1 MGPSIQ
7 AKTISIAKYLR
18 NKMEN
23 ETFEGPL
30 TDYDTCESDEDTD
43 YQALKDKSSNV
54 VWGSPTPCTSVSP
67 NPLTDPGKPCA
78 SKTRRNKNRDKR
90 RKNDKREGKAEEGVK
105 AHVKKRQIEALKD
118 ALQFKFS
125 LGENVIV
132 TTTGWQGRRY
142 SSLPKKNYT
151 REEAEQLGMTHFP
164 WNGRDTHLLLDQ
176 DFNVIGI
183 LLGQPRDR
191 ADSPGEW
198 EALCKEA
205 FEALHV
211 AAASMNFSEN
221 ECSHRRG
228 AFPAVPHGISF
239 GGGQKQPKHLS
250 HNSTAKNNTLEGLM
264 STKCIQRI
272 CKFGSEGLRIYG
284 RRNYDYME
292 KTMEA
297 LREHYDNNLDSKR
310 TGLRR
315 PYDKNVGVFP
325 CRSFNLGNHSVSY
338 PHTDDANLAQSWC
351 SITPLGVFDAAQEGQ
366 IILWDLGIVVDFPSG
381 STILIPSA
389 LILHS
394 NAPIA
399 ENKIRYSI
407 IQYAAA
413 GLFRWVENGFMSEE
427 AWLAKATSDEIK
439 EHTERQ
445 EKRWAEAAK
454 MFTKL
459 EELLPKHTTTTLS

>member
-1 MGPSIQ
+1 
-7 AKTISIAKYLR
+7 
-18 NKMEN
+18 MEN
-23 ETFEGPL
+23 EISEGPL
-30 TDYDTCESDEDTD
+30 TDYDTCESDEDTVH
-43 YQALKDKSSNV
+43 QTKVKSSNAI
-54 VWGSPTPCTSVSP
+54 WEPPTPCASASHPSP
-67 NPLTDPGKPCA
+67 NTGKPCT

-105 AHVKKRQIEALKD
+105 VHVKKRQIEALKD
-118 ALQFKFS
+118 ALKFKFS

-132 TTTGWQGRRY
+132 TITGWQGRRY

-151 REEAEQLGMTHFP
+151 REEAEQLGMAHFP

-205 FEALHV
+205 FEALRV

-272 CKFGSEGLRIYG
+272 CKFGS
-284 RRNYDYME
+284 
-292 KTMEA
+292 
-297 LREHYDNNLDSKR
+297 
-310 TGLRR
+310 
-315 PYDKNVGVFP
+315 
-325 CRSFNLGNHSVSY
+325 
-338 PHTDDANLAQSWC
+338 DDANLAQSWC

-399 ENKIRYSI
+399 ENKTRYSI

-459 EELLPKHTTTTLS
+459 EELLPKQTTTTLRVS